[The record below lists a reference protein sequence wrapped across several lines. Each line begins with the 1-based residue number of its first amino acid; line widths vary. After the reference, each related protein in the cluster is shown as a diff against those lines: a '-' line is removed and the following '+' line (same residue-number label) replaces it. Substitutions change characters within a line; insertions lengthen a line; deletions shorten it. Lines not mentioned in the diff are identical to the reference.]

1 MKKISGLILCLCI
14 IFCTC
19 SVGFVSAETEE
30 YSVSGGN
37 TAVANEISAEEFA
50 QKVAA
55 IVEEYGSI
63 EHINSDS
70 NKEFA
75 TARLIVKSFS
85 DLNVEGAVAVVSG
98 FDGLWVLQ
106 YSSPEEAEK
115 AFEKFEADSSIE
127 FVEADKTLKSS
138 STTGSAVSPAS
149 VNFKYISWGPSHIG
163 IDTLNKRLKYNNTDL
178 ATVYVAVVDTG
189 VNPNHEY
196 LDGRVEPTR
205 INTSGSGTRNSS
217 ADDNG
222 HGTQVA
228 GVVVDATLDNVIIKP
243 YKVLDSHGN
252 GTVITVAAGINCAV
266 KDGVDVINV
275 SVGFYEDSQVLE
287 AAVANAH
294 ENDIVV
300 VSAAGNDN
308 TDKPMYPSSYDSV
321 IRVAA
326 SNDQNV
332 SANFSNYGGID
343 ITAPGVSILTTSM
356 NGGYF
361 SGSGTSLASP
371 LVAAVAATIL
381 AVDTDASPEDVEN
394 MIKALALESFEPES
408 EKYFGA
414 GILTAPSVDD
424 FTSNKKTA
432 TPVFSAGTALY
443 REPFDLTI
451 TCETP
456 GSVIYYTT
464 DESIPSKTNPNA
476 VIYSEPIEIS
486 KTTKLLAVAYADGH
500 YRSSIANFSAIVA
513 PYASES
519 ELTVDENGV
528 LTAYTGTL
536 TSLSIPETVNGITVK
551 KLGDGVL
558 KNRGLT
564 ELLLPN
570 TVTDIGKESVA
581 ENPDLK
587 SIYAYGLNKVDD
599 KAFYN
604 CVWLKNIYIAS
615 LKSVGEY
622 AFYNAGSKAY
632 ELKESTFALDIEKLA
647 YIPEGAF
654 MNSAISQAV
663 VTVPL
668 SLGENAFAGCDGLVN
683 IDFADLTSLEDGAF
697 KGLDSLREVRIEKLK
712 TVSKGAFSTC
722 EALEHIHLP
731 DAEYVDSNAF
741 ENCASLVVIE
751 IPKAITV
758 YSNAFSNCDS
768 LLEIRLESAT
778 GFEPEAYTSNVLPP
792 LPKNLSIFYA
802 PKFKKTVNRMFGNCP
817 KLYMAYLN
825 GAKELGASTFNG
837 CKSMYYLDIRSIEY
851 IKSDAFGSC
860 SITAIDA
867 RNLVSTSALPSDSGI
882 ILSNEF
888 VEAQGTAENLTVY
901 GTPGT
906 YIERYC
912 KYKGFTFVGVPLIIN
927 ELPDYITENSEMVT
941 VNAVGFDL
949 EYQWFWNGKNSTEGG
964 TPIDG
969 ATENSYIFTQDDTAP
984 FYYCR
989 VTHHD
994 VDRDV
999 VIYSDIIIKDSTPAD
1014 LTEYN
1019 KAVEAAKAVDR
1030 SLYINIDI
1038 LDEALSVD
1046 VSNRYSCEQDFV
1058 DAQTQAIY
1066 DAIANLKHN
1075 GVQNLVINVNKE
1087 EIRLYELLPLNYMV
1101 YPENANYESIVW
1113 SCEQNRKNILLN
1125 KNGYIRFIGG
1135 GTAVIKGE
1143 IINPDGEVISAT
1155 LTLNCEL
1162 RTYEK
1167 IFVGLL
1173 KPFWLLIYAMSGQ
1186 KLS

>member
-1 MKKISGLILCLCI
+1 MKRITGMILCLCI

-19 SVGFVSAETEE
+19 SVGFVSAETET
-30 YSVSGGN
+30 YTVSGGK
-37 TAVANEISAEEFA
+37 TAVADEISAEEFA

-55 IVEEYGSI
+55 VVEEYGSI
-63 EHINSDS
+63 QHTYSDGS
-70 NKEFA
+70 KDFA
-75 TARLIVKSFS
+75 TARLIVKSYG
-85 DLNVEGAVAVVSG
+85 DLNVEGAIAVVSG

-115 AFEKFEADSSIE
+115 AFKKFETDGSVE

-138 STTGSAVSPAS
+138 SITETELATAS

-163 IDTLNKRLKYNNTDL
+163 IDTLNKKLKFNNTDL

-196 LDGRVEPTR
+196 LAGRVEPTR

-308 TDKPMYPSSYDSV
+308 TDEPMYPSSYDSV

-332 SANFSNYGGID
+332 AANFSNYGGID
-343 ITAPGVSILTTSM
+343 IAAPGVSIISTNLS
-356 NGGYF
+356 GGY
-361 SGSGTSLASP
+361 SSSSGTSVASP

-394 MIKALALESFEPES
+394 MIKSLALETFEPES

-414 GILTAPSVDD
+414 GILMAPSVDD
-424 FTSNKKTA
+424 FTSNQKTA
-432 TPVFSAGTALY
+432 TPVLSAGTALY
-443 REPFDLTI
+443 REPFNLTI

-456 GSVIYYTT
+456 NSVIYYTT
-464 DESIPSKTNPNA
+464 DESLPSKTNPNA

-486 KTTKLLAVAYADGH
+486 KTTKLLAVAYADGY
-500 YRSSIANFSAIVA
+500 YRSSIASFSAIVA

-528 LTAYTGTL
+528 LTAYSGTL
-536 TSLSIPETVNGITVK
+536 TSLSIPETVNGITVR

-564 ELLLPN
+564 ELFLPK
-570 TVTDIGKESVA
+570 TVTEIGKESVA
-581 ENPDLK
+581 ENPNLK
-587 SIYAYGLNKVDD
+587 SIYAFGLKKVDD
-599 KAFYN
+599 RAFYN
-604 CVWLKNIYIAS
+604 CVWLKNIYFAP
-615 LKSVGEY
+615 LESVGEY

-632 ELKESTFALDIEKLA
+632 EIRESTFALDIEKLA
-647 YIPEGAF
+647 DIPEGAF
-654 MNSAISQAV
+654 MNSAISEAV

-668 SLGENAFAGCDGLVN
+668 TLGKNAFAGCDGLVN
-683 IDFADLTSLEDGAF
+683 VHFDDIQIIEEGAF
-697 KGLDSLREVRIEKLK
+697 KGLKSLSEVRLENLK
-712 TVSKGAFSTC
+712 TIPKGAFSTC
-722 EALEHIHLP
+722 EALEHLHLP
-731 DAEYVDSNAF
+731 EVEYVDSNAF
-741 ENCASLVVIE
+741 ENCASLVIVE

-768 LLEIRLESAT
+768 LRIISLESAM

-792 LPKNLSIFYA
+792 LPKNLNIFYA
-802 PKFKKTVNRMFGNCP
+802 PKFEKTVNRMFGNCP
-817 KLYMAYLN
+817 HLYMAYFN
-825 GAKELGASTFNG
+825 SATHLGASTFNG
-837 CKSMYYLDIRSIEY
+837 CKSMYYLDIRSMEY
-851 IKSDAFGSC
+851 INSDVFGNC

-867 RNLVSTSALPSDSGI
+867 RNLVSTSALPSNSGI

-912 KYKGFTFVGVPLIIN
+912 NYKGFTFVGVPLIIN

-949 EYQWFWNGKNSTEGG
+949 EYQWFWNGENSTEGG
-964 TPIDG
+964 TPIKG
-969 ATENSYIFTQDDTAP
+969 ATEKAYIFTQDDTAP

-994 VDRDV
+994 VDKDV

-1019 KAVEAAKAVDR
+1019 KAVEAAKAVNR
-1030 SLYINIDI
+1030 SLYINIEI
-1038 LDEALSVD
+1038 LDEALAVD

-1075 GVQNLVINVNKE
+1075 GVQNLVINVSKE

-1113 SCEQNRKNILLN
+1113 SCEQNKNNILLN

-1135 GTAVIKGE
+1135 GSAVIKGE
-1143 IINPDGEVISAT
+1143 ITNPDGEVISAKLT
-1155 LTLNCEL
+1155 LTCEL

>member
-1 MKKISGLILCLCI
+1 MKRILGVLLCFCI

-19 SVGFVSAETEE
+19 SIGAVSAEVEAFGA
-30 YSVSGGN
+30 SGGN
-37 TAVANEISAEEFA
+37 IAVANEISAYEFA

-55 IVEEYGSI
+55 IVEEYGTQQTYS
-63 EHINSDS
+63 ESD
-70 NKEFA
+70 KGFA
-75 TARLIVKSFS
+75 TARLILKSHQNI
-85 DLNVEGAVAVVSG
+85 NVNGAVATVSG

-106 YSSPEEAEK
+106 YETPADAAEAYAKYK
-115 AFEKFEADSSIE
+115 ADGSVE
-127 FVEADKTLKSS
+127 FVEADKTIEYSS
-138 STTGSAVSPAS
+138 AMQQEISTAAVS
-149 VNFKYISWGPSHIG
+149 FKYISWGPAHIG
-163 IDTLNKRLKYNNTDL
+163 IDKLNKRLKVTHPDMPK
-178 ATVYVAVVDTG
+178 VYVAVVDTG
-189 VNPNHEY
+189 VNPDHEY

-228 GVVVDATLDNVIIKP
+228 GIIADATLENVIIKP
-243 YKVLDSHGN
+243 YKVLDNYGN
-252 GTVITVAAGINCAV
+252 GTVITLAAGINCAV
-266 KDGVDVINV
+266 KDGVDIINV
-275 SVGFYEDSQVLE
+275 SVGFYEDSKVLE
-287 AAVANAH
+287 AAIANAH

-308 TDKPMYPSSYDSV
+308 TDEPLFPSSYDSV

-332 SANFSNYGGID
+332 AANFSNYGDID
-343 ITAPGVSILTTSM
+343 IAAPGVSIITTTM
-356 NGGYF
+356 NGGY
-361 SGSGTSLASP
+361 SSTSGTSFASP
-371 LVAAVAATIL
+371 LVAAVAAVIL
-381 AVDTDASPEDVEN
+381 SINTEASPEDVED
-394 MIKALALESFEPES
+394 MIKSLAMESFEPES

-414 GILTAPSVDD
+414 GILMAPTVDD
-424 FTSNKKTA
+424 LTSSHKTA
-432 TPVFSAGTALY
+432 TPEFSAETALY
-443 REPFDLTI
+443 REAFFLSMC
-451 TCETP
+451 CETP
-456 GSVIYYTT
+456 NSEIYYTT

-476 VIYSEPIEIS
+476 VLYTQPIEIS

-500 YRSSIANFSAIVA
+500 YRSSIADFSAIVA

-558 KNRGLT
+558 KNKGLT

-570 TVTDIGKESVA
+570 TVTEIGKESVA
-581 ENPDLK
+581 ENPNLK
-587 SIYAYGLNKVDD
+587 SIYAFGLKNVGNR
-599 KAFYN
+599 AFYN
-604 CVWLKNIYIAS
+604 CVWLKNIYLAP
-615 LKSVGEY
+615 LESVGEY
-622 AFYNAGSKAY
+622 AFYNAGSEAY
-632 ELKESTFALDIEKLA
+632 EIRESTFALDVNNLGN
-647 YIPEGAF
+647 IPEGAF
-654 MNSAISQAV
+654 MNSAISEAV
-663 VTVPL
+663 ITVPL
-668 SLGENAFAGCDGLVN
+668 TLGKNAFSGCDGLVN
-683 IDFADLTSLEDGAF
+683 VNFENIQYIEEGDF
-697 KGLDSLREVRIEKLK
+697 KGLKSLAEVRLENLK
-712 TVSKGAFSTC
+712 TIPKGAFSTC

-731 DAEYVDSNAF
+731 EVEYVDSHAF
-741 ENCASLVVIE
+741 ENCASLVVVE

-768 LLEIRLESAT
+768 LREIRLESAT

-802 PKFKKTVNRMFGNCP
+802 PKFEKTVNRMFGNCP
-817 KLYMAYLN
+817 MLYMAYLN
-825 GAKELGASTFNG
+825 SAKELGASTFNG

-867 RNLVSTSALPSDSGI
+867 RNLVSTNALPSNSGI

-927 ELPDYITENSEMVT
+927 ELPDYVTENSEMVT

-949 EYQWFWNGKNSTEGG
+949 EYQWFWNSKNSTEGG
-964 TPIDG
+964 TPIKG
-969 ATENSYIFTQDDTAP
+969 ATKMAYIFTQDDTAP
-984 FYYCR
+984 YYYCR

-1019 KAVEAAKAVDR
+1019 KAVEAAKEVDR

-1046 VSNRYSCEQDFV
+1046 VSDRYSCEQDFV

-1075 GVQNLVINVNKE
+1075 GVQNLVINVSKN
-1087 EIRLYELLPLNYMV
+1087 EIKLYELLPLNYMV
-1101 YPENANYESIVW
+1101 YPENANYESIIW

-1143 IINPDGEVISAT
+1143 ITNPDGEVISAT

-1162 RTYEK
+1162 TTLEK
-1167 IFVGLL
+1167 IFVNIF
-1173 KPFWLLIYAMSGQ
+1173 KPFWLYIYAMSGQ